1 MNELISRI
9 MLSWNNSEELQ
20 IRAMEVIEK
29 QLELA
34 GQIADK
40 ELQFD
45 SVYLGEKEASYKA
58 TDSEIKA
65 RSRMVVGTEKTKL
78 EYEFETLKYLLDVLT
93 LRVAQLSTQQ
103 TVDSDPQVT
112 P

>member
-1 MNELISRI
+1 MISKAREYWNDKENLQLL
-9 MLSWNNSEELQ
+9 MLAVVE
-20 IRAMEVIEK
+20 R
-29 QLELA
+29 QLEIS
-34 GQIADK
+34 QEIADK

-45 SVYLGEKEASYKA
+45 SVYLGEKETSYKS

-78 EYEFETLKYLLDVLT
+78 EYEFQTLKYLLDVLT

-103 TVDSDPQVT
+103 TVGSGPQVT